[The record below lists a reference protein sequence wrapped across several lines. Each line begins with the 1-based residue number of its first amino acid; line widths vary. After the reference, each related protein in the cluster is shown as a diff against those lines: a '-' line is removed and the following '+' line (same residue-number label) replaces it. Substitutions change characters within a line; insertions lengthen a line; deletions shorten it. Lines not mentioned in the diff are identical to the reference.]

1 MQSHSTWAALTQI
14 NPLEKQKWNVGMKFC
29 CVLLG
34 SIVFKKAISDGLCEL
49 GFPVGLKYGPPY
61 DANNWITENIGIKVC
76 CFFIGSILSCK
87 SEPQSH
93 WGLGI
98 TRSQIQTRCLCCGW
112 WSLTNWYRTANEN
125 YVLWK
130 YLPSVIALWSHLSVW
145 VKFWMVII
153 VSVITVIS
161 TIIMVSMISVIS
173 KISKI
178 IAIST
183 ISIGHQY

>member
-1 MQSHSTWAALTQI
+1 MEYQNNGTLNPWNIKTMEHWIPGISKQWNIESLEYWNKGGKSLGLPAVSRMQSHSTWATLTQI

-76 CFFIGSILSCK
+76 CFFIGSILSSQ
-87 SEPQSH
+87 SEPRSY
-93 WGLGI
+93 WGFGI

-112 WSLTNWYRTANEN
+112 WSLKIY
-125 YVLWK
+125 
-130 YLPSVIALWSHLSVW
+130 IA
-145 VKFWMVII
+145 
-153 VSVITVIS
+153 
-161 TIIMVSMISVIS
+161 
-173 KISKI
+173 
-178 IAIST
+178 
-183 ISIGHQY
+183 